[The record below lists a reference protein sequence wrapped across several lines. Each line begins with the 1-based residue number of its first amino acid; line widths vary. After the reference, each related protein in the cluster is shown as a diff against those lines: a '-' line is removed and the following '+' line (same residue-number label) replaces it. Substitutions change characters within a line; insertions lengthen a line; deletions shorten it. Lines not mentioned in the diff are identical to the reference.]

1 MRKDGGGGE
10 EKHHKGSMSN
20 GLDGLA
26 CHATFEVHEYRQRE
40 DTFLCIVY
48 MCQAQEMNTTV
59 FKREIMPAVWLRC

>member
-1 MRKDGGGGE
+1 MNVRIVEMRKDGGGGE

-26 CHATFEVHEYRQRE
+26 CQATFEVHEYRQRE

-48 MCQAQEMNTTV
+48 MC
-59 FKREIMPAVWLRC
+59 